1 MEMKLLFFLLS
12 AILFQ
17 SSISIYAMEQIKR
30 GWVAL
35 KDVTQMRSHSIFCFF
50 LITFLGE
57 FVDVVLIDI
66 YFNLLCYS
74 KNMEWDE

>member
-1 MEMKLLFFLLS
+1 METKLLFFLLS

-35 KDVTQMRSHSIFCFF
+35 QDVTQMRSHSIFVFPNN
-50 LITFLGE
+50 FLG
-57 FVDVVLIDI
+57 
-66 YFNLLCYS
+66 S
-74 KNMEWDE
+74 S

>member
-35 KDVTQMRSHSIFCFF
+35 NDVTQMRSHSIFVFPNN
-50 LITFLGE
+50 FLG
-57 FVDVVLIDI
+57 
-66 YFNLLCYS
+66 S
-74 KNMEWDE
+74 S

>member
-35 KDVTQMRSHSIFCFF
+35 KDVTQMRSHSIFVFPNN
-50 LITFLGE
+50 FLGS
-57 FVDVVLIDI
+57 L
-66 YFNLLCYS
+66 
-74 KNMEWDE
+74 

>member
-35 KDVTQMRSHSIFCFF
+35 KDVTQMRSHSIFVFPNNF
-50 LITFLGE
+50 GE
-57 FVDVVLIDI
+57 FVDVV
-66 YFNLLCYS
+66 
-74 KNMEWDE
+74 